1 LDLIVRNVLL
11 GISVAAP
18 IGPASLAIIQAGVA
32 AGFGR
37 AFTTAVGVVLADA
50 SYLLVVFFGMATLV
64 DRSAVRIGLWF
75 GGSAILIYM
84 GLRSL
89 TGMTSGVTL
98 TEDQRSLGTNPL
110 LVGFAVNITNPLAVV
125 WWLGIFGSLL
135 AEGTVSSSTW
145 QSLALASSTLFGILL
160 WHTAISLF
168 SHGGRR
174 WLDGRLLRLVTGAAG
189 LALIGFGLRFAGLA
203 IQAVA
208 RQLVG

>member
-75 GGSAILIYM
+75 GGAAILIYM

-98 TEDQRSLGTNPL
+98 TEDQHSLGTSPL